1 MSWVATAIVAT
12 SVVSMGVNARSQK
25 KAAKKGREEALADQR
40 AARKA
45 EVFAETEGEGV
56 GGLGKIA
63 LAVDKEIDEEEE
75 LLRVGKSKVVVK

>member
-12 SVVSMGVNARSQK
+12 TAVSMHSQK
-25 KAAKKGREEALADQR
+25 RAAKKGRKQAEQDQI

-56 GGLGKIA
+56 GGLGKVA

-75 LLRVGKSKVVVK
+75 LLRAGKSKVVLR